1 MKSDESIFASE
12 RLTIWSATVKK
23 QRLLMWSGECD
34 FRNPAEVL
42 TPALTSYSQSL
53 KEGPVVLDFRG
64 LVFMNSSSV
73 TPILAFVKSL
83 CSRGIPVHL
92 IYNSDVSWQRI
103 TASSMRTIATA
114 LRNLTVTLEK
124 P

>member
-1 MKSDESIFASE
+1 MKSDESIFSSE
-12 RLTIWSATVKK
+12 RLTIWTATVKK
-23 QRLLMWSGECD
+23 QRLLLWSGECD

-42 TPALTSYSQSL
+42 TPALTSYAQSL

-83 CSRGIPVHL
+83 CTRGIPVHL

-114 LRNLTVTLEK
+114 LKNLTVTLEK

>member
-1 MKSDESIFASE
+1 MKPDESIFASE
-12 RLTIWSATVKK
+12 RLTIWSAIVKK

-42 TPALTSYSQSL
+42 TPALTSYAQSL

>member
-12 RLTIWSATVKK
+12 RLTIWTATVKK
-23 QRLLMWSGECD
+23 QRLLLWSGECD

-42 TPALTSYSQSL
+42 TPALTSYAQSL

-83 CSRGIPVHL
+83 CTRGIPVHL

-114 LRNLTVTLEK
+114 LKNLTVTLEK

>member
-1 MKSDESIFASE
+1 MKTGDSILTTE
-12 RLTIWSATVKK
+12 RLTIWHTLVKR
-23 QRLLMWSGECD
+23 QHVLLWSGECD

-42 TPALTSYSQSL
+42 SPVLTKYAEQV
-53 KEGPVVLDFRG
+53 KEGPQILDFRG
-64 LVFMNSSSV
+64 LLFMNSSSV
-73 TPILAFVKSL
+73 TPVLAFVKSL
-83 CSRGIPVHL
+83 CSRGIAVHL

-114 LRNLTVTLEK
+114 LKNLSVSVEK

>member
-42 TPALTSYSQSL
+42 TPALTSYAQSL

-83 CSRGIPVHL
+83 CGRGIPVHL

>member
-1 MKSDESIFASE
+1 MKSNDSVFSSE
-12 RLTIWSATVKK
+12 RLTIRAAIVKK
-23 QRLLMWSGECD
+23 QHLLMWSGECD

-42 TPALTSYSQSL
+42 TPALSNYGLSL

-83 CSRGIPVHL
+83 CTRGIPVHL
-92 IYNSDVSWQRI
+92 IYNTDVSWQRI

-114 LRNLTVTLEK
+114 LKNLTVTLEK

>member
-1 MKSDESIFASE
+1 MKSEDSIFSSE
-12 RLTIWSATVKK
+12 RLNIRTAIVKK

-42 TPALTSYSQSL
+42 TPALSNYALSL

-83 CSRGIPVHL
+83 CTRGIAVHL

-114 LRNLTVTLEK
+114 LKNLTVTLEK

>member
-1 MKSDESIFASE
+1 MKADESIFSSE
-12 RLTIWSATVKK
+12 RLTIWTTFVKK
-23 QRLLMWSGECD
+23 QRLLLWSGECD

-42 TPALTSYSQSL
+42 TPALSNYAQSL

-73 TPILAFVKSL
+73 TPILAFVKNL
-83 CSRGIPVHL
+83 CSRGIAVHL

-114 LRNLTVTLEK
+114 LKNLTVTLEK

>member
-1 MKSDESIFASE
+1 MKADENIYSSD
-12 RLTIWSATVKK
+12 RLTIWSTTAKK
-23 QRLLMWSGECD
+23 QRLLIWSGECD

-42 TPALTSYSQSL
+42 TPALTAYAQGI

-83 CSRGIPVHL
+83 CSRGIAVHL

-114 LRNLTVTLEK
+114 LKSLTVALEK

>member
-1 MKSDESIFASE
+1 MKADENIISSE

-23 QRLLMWSGECD
+23 QRLLLWSGECD

-42 TPALTSYSQSL
+42 TPVLTSYAQSL

-83 CSRGIPVHL
+83 CTRGIPVHL
-92 IYNSDVSWQRI
+92 IYNSDVNWQRI

-114 LRNLTVTLEK
+114 LKNLTVTLEK

>member
-1 MKSDESIFASE
+1 MKADEHIYSSE
-12 RLTIWSATVKK
+12 RLTIWSTTAKK
-23 QRLLMWSGECD
+23 QRLLLWSGECD

-42 TPALTSYSQSL
+42 TPALTAYAQGI
-53 KEGPVVLDFRG
+53 KDGPVVLDFRG

-83 CSRGIPVHL
+83 CSRGIAVHL

-114 LRNLTVTLEK
+114 LKSLTVALEK

>member
-1 MKSDESIFASE
+1 MKADENIYSSE
-12 RLTIWSATVKK
+12 RLTIWSTTAKK
-23 QRLLMWSGECD
+23 QRLLIWSGECD

-42 TPALTSYSQSL
+42 TPALTAYAQGI

-83 CSRGIPVHL
+83 CSRGIAVHL

-114 LRNLTVTLEK
+114 LKSLTVALEK